1 MEGICRNSSKDFG
14 IRGVEMEE
22 YLKILSEQIRYKKAL
37 PEIEEEIRCHIQDQA
52 EANRLDG
59 MTEEEAVSFAVKE
72 MGDPVEAGV
81 KLDRIHRPQMARA
94 FIVFMAV
101 VSVISAAVHIGIGL
115 GAEEIGQQASKSYML
130 SAVLYI
136 GIGFLVMLFVYR
148 LDYSIL
154 AGRERLSAMFFL
166 AVMTVEIL
174 WIGIRVNGARIYGS
188 CMVLGSIH
196 ISLVYL
202 MYLYVPLYGAVLY
215 HYRGHGWKG
224 FGMSVIFLMY
234 PVWLALQMPS
244 VSLALLL
251 LLTLSVMLTLAV
263 WKNWF
268 IIPKKIVLGVYWG
281 ILVLFPIVLLFLSVK
296 STNLILA
303 PYQQARIQAFYSNG
317 GMKNSYVDKM
327 ILENIE
333 NCRLFGAGGIQME
346 GILPNYN
353 SDYILAFLSGCYGL
367 TAAFVLCL
375 FAGGAAVKIFRISFG
390 QKNQLGMMMGFG
402 CGLVLFANTLLNI
415 GANFGIL
422 PVSATFLPFFSYTGT
437 GMIVSY
443 FLVGIVLSVYR
454 YKNLNIKYFTVS
466 KTNISVD

>member
-1 MEGICRNSSKDFG
+1 
-14 IRGVEMEE
+14 MEE

-59 MTEEEAVSFAVKE
+59 MAEEEAVRLAVKE
-72 MGDPVEAGV
+72 MGDPVETGV
-81 KLDRIHRPQMARA
+81 KLDQIHRPQMAWG
-94 FIVFMAV
+94 FVVFMAV
-101 VSVISAAVHIGIGL
+101 VSIISIAIHIGIGL
-115 GAEEIGQQASKSYML
+115 GAEEIGQQTSKSYMI
-130 SAVLYI
+130 SAALYI
-136 GIGFLVMLFVYR
+136 GIGFLVMLIVYR

-154 AGRERLSAMFFL
+154 AGHEILPAMFFL

-174 WIGIRVNGARIYGS
+174 WIGIRVNGVRINRS
-188 CMVLGSIH
+188 WIALGSFH

-224 FGMSVIFLMY
+224 FGMSVFFLMY

-244 VSLALLL
+244 ISLALLL
-251 LLTLSVMLTLAV
+251 LLILSVMLTSAV

-268 IIPKKIVLGVYWG
+268 FIPKKIVLGVYWG
-281 ILVLFPIVLLFLSVK
+281 ILVLFPAVLFFLSVK

-303 PYQQARIQAFYSNG
+303 PYQQARIQAF
-317 GMKNSYVDKM
+317 
-327 ILENIE
+327 
-333 NCRLFGAGGIQME
+333 FGSGSIQTTDF
-346 GILPNYN
+346 LSDYN
-353 SDYILAFLSGCYGL
+353 SDYLLAFLSGCYGPA
-367 TAAFVLCL
+367 AAFVLCL
-375 FAGGAAVKIFRISFG
+375 FVGTVAVKIFRISFG

-402 CGLVLFANTLLNI
+402 SGLVLFANTLLNI
-415 GANFGIL
+415 GENFGIF

-454 YKNLNIKYFTVS
+454 YKNLNIKYFAVS
-466 KTNISVD
+466 KTNVSVD